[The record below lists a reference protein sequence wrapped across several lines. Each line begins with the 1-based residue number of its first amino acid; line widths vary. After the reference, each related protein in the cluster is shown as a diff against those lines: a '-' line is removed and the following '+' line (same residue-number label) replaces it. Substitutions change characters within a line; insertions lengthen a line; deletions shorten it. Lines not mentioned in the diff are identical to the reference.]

1 MKNIYIVLTVIM
13 LFLMLV
19 LPVFAI
25 GKAEPKNDTPTS
37 PTLDSEKGNITILD
51 STTNQTLSLSVEDY
65 LVGVLAAEMPAA
77 YHEEALKAQAVA
89 AYTYALYKSQTN
101 QGADYDITTDPTL
114 NQGFVSIETARK
126 KWGDN
131 ADQFESKLRSAVKSV
146 LGEYLSYDGKPILAA
161 FHSMSSGKTENCAD
175 VWGKDLP
182 YLKSV
187 DSMGDLLCED
197 YLFSTQISLSDFE
210 NCLLEK
216 CAFSGNAADYIQKIE
231 RSETGTV
238 KQIAIC
244 GTLLSGS
251 DFRTLLGLRSANFDI
266 TFMDNAFSITT
277 RGYGHGVGMS
287 QHGAEYMAQNG
298 STYKEI
304 LGWYYTDCSLSKS
317 DL

>member
-1 MKNIYIVLTVIM
+1 MKNIYIILTVIM

-25 GKAEPKNDTPTS
+25 GGAGAKEETPVTPSLDT
-37 PTLDSEKGNITILD
+37 EKGKITVFD
-51 STTNQTLSLSVEDY
+51 GKENQTIGVEDY

-89 AYTYALYKSQTN
+89 AYTYALYTSQN
-101 QGADYDITTDPTL
+101 SGDADYDITADSSL
-114 NQGFVSIETARK
+114 NQGYTSIEKARE

-131 ADQFESKLRSAVKSV
+131 ADEFESKLRSAVKSV

-161 FHSMSSGKTENCAD
+161 FHSMSSGKTENCSD

-197 YLFSTQISLSDFE
+197 YLCSTQISLADFE
-210 NCLLEK
+210 NCLSEK
-216 CAFSGNAADYIQKIE
+216 CTFSGNAADYIQKIE
-231 RSETGTV
+231 RSETGSV
-238 KQIAIC
+238 KSITLC
-244 GTLLSGS
+244 GAALSGS
-251 DFRTLLGLRSANFDI
+251 AFRKLLGLRSANFDI
-266 TFMDNAFSITT
+266 TFTDNAFSITT

-287 QHGAEYMAQNG
+287 QHGAEYMAQSG

-304 LGWYYTDCSLSKS
+304 LGWYYTGCSLSKS